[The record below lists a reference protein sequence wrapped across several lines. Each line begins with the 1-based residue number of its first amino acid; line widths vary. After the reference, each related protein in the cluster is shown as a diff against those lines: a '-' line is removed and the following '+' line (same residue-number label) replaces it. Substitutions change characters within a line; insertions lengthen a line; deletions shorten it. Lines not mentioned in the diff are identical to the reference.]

1 MLKEGIKKEKKTL
14 VPILQKA
21 TLDSSADNTIFL
33 LFPESPP
40 FYFDT
45 IKQKSNQLLLQK
57 WAGQIFGENY
67 RVTCRA
73 QKGLKPDKNVS
84 SQEGANSAPEPEHID
99 VIAIDDIINKYP
111 IIKTAMETFSA
122 QIIQT
127 RVSFR
132 HKD

>member
-21 TLDSSADNTIFL
+21 TLDSSADNTISL

-57 WAGQIFGENY
+57 WARQIFGENY
-67 RVTCRA
+67 RVTCCA
-73 QKGLKPDKNVS
+73 QKGLKPDNDLA
-84 SQEGANSAPEPEHID
+84 SQEEGNSASEHID
-99 VIAIDDIINKYP
+99 VIPIDDIINKYP

-127 RVSFR
+127 RVSFL